1 MIRIDFRAKLFLM
14 MVISFIMT
22 IGNIQSLNP
31 IYYVLICMLPTFL
44 LFLSG
49 HIKSGIKSIIL
60 FIILNIIEINIR
72 ELNDSIILSL
82 IHIVIIIIKRVFAP
96 MVMGNYIILTT
107 SVGEAICS
115 LKKVKCPD
123 QIAIPVAVM
132 VRYFYAT
139 RIEYRQIKQ
148 AIYLRGISFRKFLK
162 DPILLIEYRIIPL
175 LMTLSNSADELT
187 VASLTKGL
195 AVNQN
200 RSNIREAKLTF
211 ADYLIFFV
219 SILVLFFYLR
229 GRKYA

>member
-1 MIRIDFRAKLFLM
+1 M
-14 MVISFIMT
+14 
-22 IGNIQSLNP
+22 
-31 IYYVLICMLPTFL
+31 
-44 LFLSG
+44 
-49 HIKSGIKSIIL
+49 
-60 FIILNIIEINIR
+60 
-72 ELNDSIILSL
+72 
-82 IHIVIIIIKRVFAP
+82 
-96 MVMGNYIILTT
+96 
-107 SVGEAICS
+107 
-115 LKKVKCPD
+115 KCPD

-162 DPILLIEYRIIPL
+162 NPILLIEYRIIPL

-219 SILVLFFYLR
+219 SILVLFFYIR

>member
-1 MIRIDFRAKLFLM
+1 MLKSGTRIDSCPCSNK
-14 MVISFIMT
+14 
-22 IGNIQSLNP
+22 
-31 IYYVLICMLPTFL
+31 PTFL

-49 HIKSGIKSIIL
+49 HIKSGIKAII
-60 FIILNIIEINIR
+60 FFTILNIIEINIR

-162 DPILLIEYRIIPL
+162 NPILLIEYRIIPL

-219 SILVLFFYLR
+219 SILVLFFYIR

>member
-1 MIRIDFRAKLFLM
+1 
-14 MVISFIMT
+14 
-22 IGNIQSLNP
+22 
-31 IYYVLICMLPTFL
+31 MLPTFL

-72 ELNDSIILSL
+72 ELNDSIIISL

-162 DPILLIEYRIIPL
+162 NPILLIEYRIIPL

-219 SILVLFFYLR
+219 SILVLFFYIR

>member
-96 MVMGNYIILTT
+96 MVMGNHIILTT

-132 VRYFYAT
+132 VR
-139 RIEYRQIKQ
+139 
-148 AIYLRGISFRKFLK
+148 
-162 DPILLIEYRIIPL
+162 
-175 LMTLSNSADELT
+175 
-187 VASLTKGL
+187 
-195 AVNQN
+195 
-200 RSNIREAKLTF
+200 
-211 ADYLIFFV
+211 
-219 SILVLFFYLR
+219 
-229 GRKYA
+229 

>member
-22 IGNIQSLNP
+22 IGNIQNLNP
-31 IYYVLICMLPTFL
+31 IYYVLICMLPTLL

-148 AIYLRGISFRKFLK
+148 AIYLRGISFRKFFK
-162 DPILLIEYRIIPL
+162 NPILLIEYRIIPL

-211 ADYLIFFV
+211 ADHLIFFV
-219 SILVLFFYLR
+219 SILVLFFYIR

>member
-31 IYYVLICMLPTFL
+31 IYYALICMLPTFL

-148 AIYLRGISFRKFLK
+148 AIYLRGISFRKFFK
-162 DPILLIEYRIIPL
+162 NPILLIEYRIIPL

-219 SILVLFFYLR
+219 SILVLFFYIR